1 MYRFENMKKAL
12 KIYGWIWVATI
23 LATLITVAVLKIHTS
38 HHDLAEDPNNL
49 EKIVKVDMPDIAFV
63 ESENNLSRSAS
74 RWDIYEH
81 KGKFIHELSED
92 TITALDELCLTDS
105 LHWHKANNRVV
116 YSYYN
121 EGGIDELYHVFC
133 LISHDGFIINYEVDE
148 SEGIFVLFPLIIAYV
163 ILLAW
168 GIILFIINLFR
179 RIQKQT

>member
-1 MYRFENMKKAL
+1 MYRFENKKKAL
-12 KIYGWIWVATI
+12 KIYGWTWVATI

-121 EGGIDELYHVFC
+121 EGGIDGLYHVFC
-133 LISHDGFIINYEVDE
+133 LISHDGFTINYEVDE

-179 RIQKQT
+179 RSQKQT